1 MAVSRRDFARV
12 FALGGSMGLLA
23 DPAYAKEVD
32 LAAARGPLPPA
43 PDGPGEAYWRQVREQ
58 FVMPPE
64 LAVMNAANLCPS
76 SRPVLD
82 VLRAATDDID
92 RDPSPMNREK
102 LGPAKE
108 AVRRTVAAFL
118 HVTPEEIVLTRNTSE
133 ANNLVSNGL
142 ELKAGDEVV
151 IFADNHPSN
160 HKAWTE
166 KAKRFGYSV
175 TIVGVITPHPG
186 PEGYVEA
193 FARAIT
199 PRTKLVAF
207 THLTNTAGDLFPAAE
222 ICRQARARGVLTL
235 VDGAQ
240 SFGLLDV
247 DLSAMQPD
255 FYTGSAHKWPCG
267 PKEAGVLYI
276 NQRAQDRIWP
286 SIYSAYPGAV
296 GVSKTFEGFGQ
307 RDEPALMALEE
318 ALEFQARIGRAAIER
333 RARALAGALVE
344 GFSRIAGVTVWTA
357 RAADRSAAVV
367 TIQPGTVDPHRMA
380 TALYA
385 EDRVA
390 CAVRAG
396 EDRGG
401 LRFSPHI
408 YNTMAEV
415 DRAVAGVARLMK
427 QGA

>member
-12 FALGGSMGLLA
+12 FALGGSMALLA
-23 DPAYAKEVD
+23 DPAYAEEVD
-32 LAAARGPLPPA
+32 RAPARGPLPPA
-43 PDGPGEAYWRQVREQ
+43 PDGPSEAYWRQVRDQ
-58 FVMPPE
+58 FVMPPD

-92 RDPSPMNREK
+92 RDPSEMNREK

-108 AVRRTVAAFL
+108 AVRRAVASFL
-118 HVTPEEIVLTRNTSE
+118 RVTPEEIVLARNTSE

-142 ELKAGDEVV
+142 DLKAGDEVV
-151 IFADNHPSN
+151 IFAENHPSN

-175 TIVGVITPHPG
+175 TIVDVITPHPG

-193 FARAIT
+193 FTRAIT

-247 DLSAMQPD
+247 NLSAMQPD

-276 NQRAQDRIWP
+276 NQRAQGRVWP

-307 RDEPALMALEE
+307 RDEPALMALAE
-318 ALEFQARIGRAAIER
+318 ALAFQTRIGRAAIER
-333 RARALAGALVE
+333 RSRALAGALIE
-344 GFSRIAGVTVWTA
+344 GFSRIEGVKLWTE

-367 TIQPGTVDPHRMA
+367 TIRPGALDSHRIA

-390 CAVRAG
+390 CAVRPG
-396 EDRGG
+396 KDRGG

-415 DRAVAGVARLMK
+415 DRAVAGVARLMTR
-427 QGA
+427 GA